1 MNFDFVEVFTR
12 AAYIKSVWTLTYLR
26 FAKSQADLP
35 VFIEEN
41 A

>member
-26 FAKSQADLP
+26 PAKSQVDLL
-35 VFIEEN
+35 VFIKEN